1 MLDSWDC
8 SLGELVCWEVAWP
21 EPFLCVHCSV
31 LLAAEAVTVSRLK
44 GHRIIRIP
52 IFLVLE
58 PVVLFN
64 L

>member
-1 MLDSWDC
+1 M
-8 SLGELVCWEVAWP
+8 CWEVAWP

-31 LLAAEAVTVSRLK
+31 LLAAEAVAVSRLK